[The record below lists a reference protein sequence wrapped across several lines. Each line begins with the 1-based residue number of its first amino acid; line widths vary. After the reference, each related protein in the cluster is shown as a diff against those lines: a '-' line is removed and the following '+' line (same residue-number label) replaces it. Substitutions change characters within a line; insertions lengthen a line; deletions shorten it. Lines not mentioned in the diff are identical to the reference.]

1 MGLEV
6 VLCALEGFLIL
17 VNYWHASFLCRHQH
31 SLLGKHVVLNI
42 VGLLVCF
49 KEEAVVLKHKEILTL
64 KCNTQQ
70 LNIYC
75 NDVIMTYIFQNKALF
90 NEVIHIQFLL
100 HSVDISKVSDAPLMW
115 VINCQDNERVSE
127 HTDFHSFLQDTTLS
141 FLKANLN
148 HQEVKQMP

>member
-1 MGLEV
+1 
-6 VLCALEGFLIL
+6 
-17 VNYWHASFLCRHQH
+17 
-31 SLLGKHVVLNI
+31 
-42 VGLLVCF
+42 
-49 KEEAVVLKHKEILTL
+49 
-64 KCNTQQ
+64 
-70 LNIYC
+70 
-75 NDVIMTYIFQNKALF
+75 MTYIFQNKALF

-100 HSVDISKVSDAPLMW
+100 HSVNISKVSDAPLMW